1 MNKIKKIVILNFE
14 TQEVLIYSYDENVWS
29 EAEDFIENLKVE
41 GLEDISSTK
50 SCQWMVVDDLVI
62 KVK

>member
-14 TQEVLIYSYDENVWS
+14 TQEVLVYTYDENIWS
-29 EAEDFIENLKVE
+29 EPEDFIENLRAE
-41 GLEDISSTK
+41 GIEEEISSVN
-50 SCQWMVVDDLVI
+50 CQWMVVDDLVI